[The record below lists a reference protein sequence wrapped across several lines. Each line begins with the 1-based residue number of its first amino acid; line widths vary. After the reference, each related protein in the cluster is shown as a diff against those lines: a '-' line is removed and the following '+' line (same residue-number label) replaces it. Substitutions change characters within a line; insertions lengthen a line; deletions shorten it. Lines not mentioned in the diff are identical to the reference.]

1 MSCRKI
7 NLSSVSSTRSFRSNL
22 LMLNR
27 VAGIEDQQC
36 SSTGLRAPIPE
47 NSIHQSLG
55 PQRPGSELT
64 SNLTSPRIKKSEVQ
78 LTLLLRNARFYL
90 QLTAGGRNVVNTM
103 EQKFSVGN
111 FVLPLLPLIWVLML
125 LVSTLAGEQAPDIA
139 SIRQRAEEGS
149 SEAQYQ
155 LASHY
160 YMGTGLARDPR
171 QGLTWLQ
178 KSAAQGYVAAEHA
191 MGVLFQEGDESVSQ
205 NPHEAARWFRKAARQ
220 KNTDAQER
228 LSAMLRDGLITEREA
243 SWRTPEPPSKVNNKA
258 NKDKPAPFSFLEVES
273 GLLGGITSKRMA
285 ALVDRFGVDFKLSAP
300 TRQHL
305 VKDGAD
311 DNLLTAISAS
321 NE

>member
-1 MSCRKI
+1 
-7 NLSSVSSTRSFRSNL
+7 
-22 LMLNR
+22 
-27 VAGIEDQQC
+27 
-36 SSTGLRAPIPE
+36 
-47 NSIHQSLG
+47 
-55 PQRPGSELT
+55 
-64 SNLTSPRIKKSEVQ
+64 
-78 LTLLLRNARFYL
+78 
-90 QLTAGGRNVVNTM
+90 M
-103 EQKFSVGN
+103 ERKFSVDD
-111 FVLPLLPLIWVLML
+111 FVLQLLPLIWVIML
-125 LVSTLAGEQAPDIA
+125 FASTLAGEQVADIA
-139 SIRQRAEEGS
+139 SIRQRAEKGS

-155 LASHY
+155 LAWHY
-160 YMGTGLARDPR
+160 YVGTGVARDPR

-228 LSAMLRDGLITEREA
+228 LSAMLRDGLISEREA
-243 SWRTPEPPSKVNNKA
+243 NWRTSEPPNKVNNKANA